1 MNMKMKSTIAGV
13 VLALVAGVAHA
24 GGGSLGV
31 VSTTQSFGDSNI
43 TATLTDAFTFTVPTT
58 NTYNFIGSTV
68 ISGLTPTSYNF
79 DLTSFNLYN
88 VTTSTLLGTGT
99 ITSSPVDLGQ
109 VKYNGMLS
117 AADTYSVVVQGGP
130 QTAGIVG
137 SYGGSVSVT
146 SAVPETGTLPLSVL
160 GLGVV
165 ALIAR
170 RNKKTA

>member
-31 VSTTQSFGDSNI
+31 VSTTAYFGDQNL
-43 TATLTDAFTFTVPTT
+43 AAGLMTDTFTFTVPTT
-58 NTYNFIGSTV
+58 KTYDFTGATAIAGTNHVGYNF
-68 ISGLTPTSYNF
+68 NF
-79 DLTSFNLYN
+79 TEFNLYQGSN
-88 VTTSTLLGTGT
+88 LLGTGST
-99 ITSSPVDLGQ
+99 GSQALVT
-109 VKYNGMLS
+109 YNGVLS
-117 AADTYSVVVQGGP
+117 AANTYSLVVSGAP
-130 QTAGIVG
+130 TSNISLG
-137 SYGGSVSVT
+137 SYGGSVSVAP
-146 SAVPETGTLPLSVL
+146 AVPETGTLPLSVL

>member
-24 GGGSLGV
+24 GVTNLGV

-43 TATLTDAFTFTVPTT
+43 NATLTDTFTFTVPTT

-68 ISGLTPTSYNF
+68 ISGLNPTSYNF
-79 DLTSFNLYN
+79 DLTSFDLYQG
-88 VTTSTLLGTGT
+88 STLLGMGSTG
-99 ITSSPVDLGQ
+99 SVGQ
-109 VKYNGMLS
+109 VTYSGMLS
-117 AADTYSVVVQGGP
+117 AADTYSLVVQGAPVTTGLL
-130 QTAGIVG
+130 G
-137 SYGGSVSVT
+137 SYGGSVSVA
-146 SAVPETGTLPLSVL
+146 AVPETGTLPLSVL